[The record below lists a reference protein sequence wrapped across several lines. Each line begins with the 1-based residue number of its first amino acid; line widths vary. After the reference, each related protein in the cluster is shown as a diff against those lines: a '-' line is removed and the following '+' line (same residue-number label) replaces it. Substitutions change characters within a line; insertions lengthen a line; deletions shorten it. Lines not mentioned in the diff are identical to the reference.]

1 MQEFGFLSLIPPV
14 IAIVLA
20 IRTKQV
26 FVSLLFGIWLGWVV
40 VTLFDYLGIEHLSEL
55 GGGLSRLSVGEM
67 FLLPVNMVLEGS
79 MTTIAALV
87 DVFQD
92 KGNTRTIMF
101 CALVGALII
110 FIQAS
115 GGVEGFIRL
124 VNGIL
129 SKYEARRPGSNRV
142 IIQFFAWLTGVLIF
156 VESSISVLT
165 VGTLYRPIFDRLKI
179 PREKL
184 AYIADSSSA
193 PASILIPFN
202 GWGAFIMA
210 LLLNEGFN
218 DPFATMFKALGYN
231 FYPMLALLGVL
242 FFIFSKKD
250 FGPMARAER
259 RAREE
264 GKLMADDA
272 VPMIADELTDI
283 KPREGIRPKAMN
295 MVIPILVMV
304 LLMPVMLAYTGWEA
318 ALANRPDTAGL
329 DRIFYAIGQGSGST
343 SVLVAV
349 IAAILVSIV
358 LYRVQKIMKTKEMVD
373 LTLKGI
379 SGLMPLAILMLFA
392 FAIGA
397 VCKEMGTG
405 QYVAD
410 VAKGWLSPSLVP
422 FIVFLV
428 SCFIAFSTGTSWGT
442 FAIMI
447 AIAVPMAQNM
457 EANVYITIAAAL
469 GGGVFGDHCSPIS
482 DTSILSS
489 MASASDHIDHVKTQ
503 LPYAMI
509 GGVATALLYL
519 LIGLF

>member
-1 MQEFGFLSLIPPV
+1 MQDFGFLSLIPPV
-14 IAIVLA
+14 IAIILA

-26 FVSLLFGIWLGWVV
+26 FVSLLFGIWLAWVA
-40 VTLFDYLGIEHLSEL
+40 VTMFDILGIERISDI
-55 GGGLSRLSVGEM
+55 GAGLSQLSFGEGLL
-67 FLLPVNMVLEGS
+67 LLPSLLWEGS
-79 MTTIAALV
+79 LNTIAALV

-101 CALVGALII
+101 SALVGALII
-110 FIQAS
+110 FIQRS
-115 GGVEGFIRL
+115 GGVEGFILL
-124 VNGIL
+124 VNRIL
-129 SKYEARRPGSNRV
+129 SKYENKKPGSNRV

-210 LLLNEGFN
+210 LLINEGFN
-218 DPFATMFKALGYN
+218 DPFATMFRAMGYN
-231 FYPMLALLGVL
+231 FYPMLALIGVL
-242 FFIFSKKD
+242 IVIFSKKD
-250 FGPMARAER
+250 FGPMAKAER
-259 RAREE
+259 RAKEE

-272 VPMIADELTDI
+272 VPMVTDELTDVEAKEGV
-283 KPREGIRPKAMN
+283 KPRAFN
-295 MVIPILVMV
+295 MIIPIAIMV
-304 LLMPVMLAYTGWEA
+304 LLMPIMLAYTGWAA
-318 ALANRPDTAGL
+318 ALENRPDAGTF
-329 DRIFYAIGQGSGST
+329 DKIFYAIGQGSGST

-349 IAAILVSIV
+349 IAAILGSML
-358 LYRVQKIMKTKEMVD
+358 LYSVQKIMKAKEMVD

-379 SGLMPLAILMLFA
+379 SGMMPLALLMLMA

-410 VAKGWLSPSLVP
+410 VAKTWLSPNLVP

-447 AIAVPMAQNM
+447 AIAVPMAQSM
-457 EANVYITIAAAL
+457 EANVYLTIAAAL

-509 GGVATALLYL
+509 AGGLTALMYL
-519 LIGLF
+519 VIGFL